1 MGLLEELAV
10 RCEAATGAEHQAGLR
25 NLYLLQTDNARMA
38 KALRAY
44 VDAYDAGTGTVYV
57 NRQIREALGLKTD
70 INALALPKGS
80 EG

>member
-1 MGLLEELAV
+1 MNPTTTPEAGAV
-10 RCEAATGAEHQAGLR
+10 ADVAAIAEQQAGLR

-57 NRQIREALGLKTD
+57 NRQIREALGIAVRQHLEQGAT
-70 INALALPKGS
+70 AS
-80 EG
+80 